1 MSIRQA
7 ETKDIPAILSLL
19 GEILAVHHQERP
31 DIFKA
36 SGSKYTSQELDQII
50 TRAEQMVFVYEEE
63 GQILGHLF
71 CQIQEPH
78 GNVLQPIKT
87 LFIDDLCV
95 ASTARGR
102 GVGQQ
107 LFAFAKQYARDQDCY
122 NLTLDVWTD
131 NAAAIRF
138 YQRLGLQSQK
148 IRMEEIL

>member
-1 MSIRQA
+1 MSIHPA
-7 ETKDIPAILSLL
+7 KTTDIRAILNLL
-19 GEILAVHHQERP
+19 EEILTVHHQARP

-36 SGSKYTSQELDQII
+36 TGSKYTSQELEQII
-50 TRAEQMVFVYEEE
+50 INSNQIIFVYEEE

-71 CQIQEPH
+71 CQVQELH
-78 GNVLQPIKT
+78 SNTLEPIKT

-95 ASTARGR
+95 ASTARGH

-107 LFAFAKQYARDQDCY
+107 LLDFSKQYAREQGCY

-131 NAAAIRF
+131 NAAAVRF
-138 YQRLGLQSQK
+138 YQRAGLQSQK

>member
-1 MSIRQA
+1 MSIRPA
-7 ETKDIPAILSLL
+7 ETKDVPAILSLL

-50 TRAEQMVFVYEEE
+50 AKAEQMVFVYEEE

-78 GNVLQPIKT
+78 GNALQPIKT

-131 NAAAIRF
+131 NAAAVRF